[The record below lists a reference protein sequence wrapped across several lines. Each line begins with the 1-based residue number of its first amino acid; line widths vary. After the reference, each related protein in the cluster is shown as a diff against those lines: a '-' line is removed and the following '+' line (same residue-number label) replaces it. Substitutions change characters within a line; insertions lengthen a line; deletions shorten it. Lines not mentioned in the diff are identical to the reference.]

1 MSAGAAFASS
11 FNNIFSQINSVTGK
25 AIYLNDW
32 TVFESIESEDE
43 TTERMEG
50 FETIEFQNVS
60 YKYPNA
66 SVPALRNISCQ
77 IKRGNI
83 IALVGENGSGKTTFS
98 KLILGA
104 LTPSE
109 GNILVNN
116 KPLSALLQEFRKK
129 ISYVP
134 QNYGTFKMTLE
145 DNLKLGNNNIDLETY
160 ESKFINFSEKLEN
173 GYSTP
178 LQTEDKQ
185 KEEIFERVEYALAMA
200 GFGILDGDADCV
212 IIRNPAT
219 DTDFQIQVSVIE

>member
-1 MSAGAAFASS
+1 
-11 FNNIFSQINSVTGK
+11 
-25 AIYLNDW
+25 
-32 TVFESIESEDE
+32 
-43 TTERMEG
+43 
-50 FETIEFQNVS
+50 
-60 YKYPNA
+60 
-66 SVPALRNISCQ
+66 
-77 IKRGNI
+77 
-83 IALVGENGSGKTTFS
+83 
-98 KLILGA
+98 
-104 LTPSE
+104 
-109 GNILVNN
+109 
-116 KPLSALLQEFRKK
+116 
-129 ISYVP
+129 
-134 QNYGTFKMTLE
+134 MTLE